1 MYSYVPNCMGSL
13 EVLPLLYMNYNP
25 AFKILVML
33 SQISSIFSIKAY
45 QIYSGNSV
53 KCSYLLF
60 MRFSKNFKE
69 LYLIHKFK
77 IAYLDSKIGLG
88 SFPMLLLFLFLPPF
102 YQLLFLKNVQNLS
115 NRGPLVIN
123 AP

>member
-1 MYSYVPNCMGSL
+1 MGSL

-33 SQISSIFSIKAY
+33 SQITSIFSIKAY

-69 LYLIHKFK
+69 LYLIHRFK
-77 IAYLDSKIGLG
+77 IAYLDSKIGSE
-88 SFPMLLLFLFLPPF
+88 SFQCSLFSYF
-102 YQLLFLKNVQNLS
+102 YHPSTNFYS
-115 NRGPLVIN
+115 
-123 AP
+123 